1 MALVTFNSHDIQ
13 HDLRVLNQAYKDLP
27 PGLVRRQVKAA
38 MKKAIQPWLP
48 EFRSIAP
55 VGKKLSRKTIRAK
68 KQEAIQTGIKADHY
82 KPGNLKRSVQAISG
96 HDNRYGFWAKVGYS
110 RSKRKKGHHAL
121 LLNDGTKP
129 RVTKAGKST
138 GRGPALKFAEPLANR
153 IRQQGSSA
161 FLLQIE
167 AAIESAYAQAD
178 RYAAARMKSG
188 RRYR

>member
-13 HDLRVLNQAYKDLP
+13 HDLRVINQAYKDLP
-27 PGLVRRQVKAA
+27 LALVRRQVKAA
-38 MKKAIQPWLP
+38 MKKAMQPWLP

-68 KQEAIQTGIKADHY
+68 KQEATQTGIKADHY

-96 HDNRYGFWAKVGYS
+96 NDNRYGFWAKVGYG

-188 RRYR
+188 RRYG

>member
-13 HDLRVLNQAYKDLP
+13 HDLRVINQAYKDLP

-38 MKKAIQPWLP
+38 MKKAMQPWLP

-68 KQEAIQTGIKADHY
+68 KQETGIKADHY

-96 HDNRYGFWAKVGYS
+96 NDNRYGFWAKVGYG

-153 IRQQGSSA
+153 IRQQGSST

-167 AAIESAYAQAD
+167 AAIERAYAQAD
-178 RYAAARMKSG
+178 RYAAGRMKSG
-188 RRYR
+188 RRYG

>member
-13 HDLRVLNQAYKDLP
+13 HDLRVIRKAYMDLP
-27 PGLVRRQVKAA
+27 AGLVKRQVKAA
-38 MKKAIQPWLP
+38 MKKAMQPWLP

-96 HDNRYGFWAKVGYS
+96 NDNRYGFWAKVGYN
-110 RSKRKKGHHAL
+110 RSKRKKGNHAL

-188 RRYR
+188 RRYG

>member
-13 HDLRVLNQAYKDLP
+13 HDLRVINQAYKDLP

-38 MKKAIQPWLP
+38 MKKAMQPWLP

-68 KQEAIQTGIKADHY
+68 KQEAIPTGIKADHY

-96 HDNRYGFWAKVGYS
+96 NDNRYGFWAKVGYG
-110 RSKRKKGHHAL
+110 RSKRKKGNHAL

-138 GRGPALKFAEPLANR
+138 GRGPATQFAEPLANR
-153 IRQQGSSA
+153 IRQQGAYQFS
-161 FLLQIE
+161 LQIE
-167 AAIESAYAQAD
+167 AAIERGYAQLD
-178 RYAAARMKSG
+178 KYLAARLKS
-188 RRYR
+188 RRRKV

>member
-1 MALVTFNSHDIQ
+1 MALVTFNSHDIK
-13 HDLRVLNQAYKDLP
+13 HDLRVINQAYRDLP
-27 PGLVRRQVKAA
+27 AGLVRRQVKAA
-38 MKKAIQPWLP
+38 MKKAMQPWMP

-68 KQEAIQTGIKADHY
+68 KQEALQAGVKADHY

-96 HDNRYGFWAKVGYS
+96 HDNRYGFWAKVGYG

-153 IRQQGSSA
+153 IRQQGSAA

-178 RYAAARMKSG
+178 RYAAARVKSG

>member
-13 HDLRVLNQAYKDLP
+13 HDLRAINQAYKDLP
-27 PGLVRRQVKAA
+27 AGLVKRQVKAA

-68 KQEAIQTGIKADHY
+68 KQKAIPTGIKADHY
-82 KPGNLKRSVQAISG
+82 KPGNLKRSVQAMSG
-96 HDNRYGFWAKVGYS
+96 NDNRYGFWAKVGYG

-188 RRYR
+188 RRKG